1 MELHNKDNTIS
12 SEIIIAQKLLK
23 NSNVLF
29 PLTSLLLHSIDTYYI
44 IITVHYLPC
53 REDDIND
60 GNQQYLLSPIC
71 ILQTKSY
78 QNFIRWTHDYG

>member
-23 NSNVLF
+23 NSNDLF
-29 PLTSLLLHSIDTYYI
+29 PLTSLLLHTIDIHYI
-44 IITVHYLPC
+44 IITARYLPC

-60 GNQQYLLSPIC
+60 GNLQYLLSPIC

-78 QNFIRWTHDYG
+78 QNFICWTHGYG